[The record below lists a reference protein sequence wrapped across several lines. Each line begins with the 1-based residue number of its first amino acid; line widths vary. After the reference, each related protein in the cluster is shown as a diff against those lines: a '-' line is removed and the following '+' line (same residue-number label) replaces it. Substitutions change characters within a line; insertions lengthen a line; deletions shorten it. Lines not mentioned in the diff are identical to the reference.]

1 MVANGIGL
9 TNRYLTPVKGQ
20 AAFLPNQPILHNCVV
35 TPTAETALEPGDVVT
50 FADDA
55 NMDDVIVVKQA
66 AETDEPLGVVVYNA
80 LKSGFAANDK
90 ISVFPDNSYVY
101 MEAGAADITRGAK
114 LGFNA
119 DNQVVTATAGNGVIG
134 KACTVPG
141 VTGDLIVVQVKP
153 SMEAGA

>member
-1 MVANGIGL
+1 MVANTIGL
-9 TNRYLTPVKGQ
+9 TNRYLTPAKGQ

-35 TPTAETALEPGDVVT
+35 SPTAAEVLKPGDVVT
-50 FADDA
+50 FAEDA

-66 AETDEPLGVVVYNA
+66 AVGDEPLGVVVYNA
-80 LKSGFAANDK
+80 IKSGFGANDK

-119 DNQVVTATAGNGVIG
+119 QNQVVAATSGNGVIG

-153 SMEAGA
+153 GMEA